1 MEKRK
6 SEQSFHKYFLMGIV
20 VEMPGLLL
28 IVFTFLAQN
37 GDDFLGINQLP
48 VSAMFLYVLGAG
60 FWFAGMGITLLGIR
74 QRVQM
79 QQAKNADSFDPVEDD
94 LAKEEEPS
102 PHESVIQHRRRE

>member
-1 MEKRK
+1 MEKSK

-37 GDDFLGINQLP
+37 GDDFFGINQLP
-48 VSAMFLYVLGAG
+48 VSAMVLYVLGAG

-94 LAKEEEPS
+94 SANEEHS
-102 PHESVIQHRRRE
+102 SHESVIQHRRRE